1 MSTGSENLSNFVIIN
16 DTKVITQISI
26 AVLTKCKILLKFYNF
41 VIVVQSLK
49 SCIDSVTPWTTA
61 CLASLS
67 LTISQ
72 RLLRLMSIE
81 LMMPTNHLILCHLLL
96 LLPSVFPSIKVFSSE
111 SALHIRWPNYW
122 SFSSSISPSNEYS
135 GLISFRI
142 DWCDLCAVQETLKTH
157 LQHSSKA

>member
-96 LLPSVFPSIKVFSSE
+96 PLPSVFPSIKVFSSE
-111 SALHIRWPNYW
+111 SALHIRWLKYW
-122 SFSSSISPSNEYS
+122 SFSFSINLPMNNHFWFPL
-135 GLISFRI
+135 GLTDLIS
-142 DWCDLCAVQETLKTH
+142 LLSKGLSKSL
-157 LQHSSKA
+157 LQHHS

>member
-96 LLPSVFPSIKVFSSE
+96 PLPSVFPSIKVFSSE
-111 SALHIRWPNYW
+111 SALHIRWLKYW
-122 SFSSSISPSNEYS
+122 SFSFSINLPMNNQFWFPL
-135 GLISFRI
+135 GLTDLIS
-142 DWCDLCAVQETLKTH
+142 LLSKGLSKSL
-157 LQHSSKA
+157 LQHHS

>member
-111 SALHIRWPNYW
+111 SALHIRWLKYW
-122 SFSSSISPSNEYS
+122 SFSFSINLPMNNQFWFPL
-135 GLISFRI
+135 GLTDLIS
-142 DWCDLCAVQETLKTH
+142 LLSKGLSKSL
-157 LQHSSKA
+157 LQHHS

>member
-49 SCIDSVTPWTTA
+49 SCIDSVTPCTTA

-72 RLLRLMSIE
+72 RLLSLMSIE

-111 SALHIRWPNYW
+111 SALHIRWLKYW
-122 SFSSSISPSNEYS
+122 SFSFSINLPLNNQFWFPL
-135 GLISFRI
+135 GLTDLIS
-142 DWCDLCAVQETLKTH
+142 LLSKGLSKSL
-157 LQHSSKA
+157 LQHHS